1 MPSAERI
8 KRKVLRQAV
17 EENLD
22 TMRGLPP
29 RSLRRSRR
37 IGYRLRRVAAVA
49 LPTTLGAALWLGT
62 SVSAHNQPDESQPAP
77 VLQMAQAASIPVSVS
92 GTAARDPQLSLET
105 LQSSVGTTTPT
116 SVLGLSVRRI
126 VIDPGHGGGSPG
138 TLSDDGLLE
147 KDVAL
152 DIALKLR
159 DRLVGDGFDV
169 ILTREND
176 SDLTL
181 SRRAELA
188 NESNGDI
195 FVSIHLNALRN
206 RERRGIETYY
216 LGATNEQYLIDMA
229 AAENRDSGYS
239 VADLRGLLDGIYAD
253 ARHDESRRLAEAVQK
268 TLYSTLRTT
277 SPDLDNRG
285 VKTAPFVVLIA
296 TGMPAILA
304 EVSCLSNDDDTKL
317 LRTSEYR
324 QTIADALA
332 EGIRQYAAPPRYA
345 TEKGLQQRHGEIR

>member
-1 MPSAERI
+1 M
-8 KRKVLRQAV
+8 LRQAV

-22 TMRGLPP
+22 TIRGLPP
-29 RSLRRSRR
+29 KPLRRTRR
-37 IGYRLRRVAAVA
+37 LGNRLRRAIAVV
-49 LPTTLGAALWLGT
+49 LPATLGAALWLGS
-62 SVSAHNQPDESQPAP
+62 SVNADHQPASE
-77 VLQMAQAASIPVSVS
+77 LQSVAALQLARATPLLPGIQAAPTPPLSIEALQTSA
-92 GTAARDPQLSLET
+92 GTA
-105 LQSSVGTTTPT
+105 TPP
-116 SVLGLSVRRI
+116 SVLGLSVRRV
-126 VIDPGHGGGSPG
+126 VIDAGHGGGSPG
-138 TLSDDGLLE
+138 TLSGDGLLE

-159 DRLVGDGFDV
+159 DRLQHDGFEV
-169 ILTREND
+169 IMTREDD

-206 RERRGIETYY
+206 RERRGVETYY
-216 LGATNEQYLIDMA
+216 LGATSEQYLIDMA

-239 VADLRGLLDGIYAD
+239 VADLRTLLDGIYAG
-253 ARHDESRRLAEAVQK
+253 ARHDESRRLAETVQSR
-268 TLYSTLRTT
+268 LYSTLRST

-285 VKTAPFVVLIA
+285 VKTAPFVVLVA

-304 EVSCLSNDDDTKL
+304 EVSCLSNENDTRL
-317 LRTSEYR
+317 LRTDEYR

-332 EGIRQYAAPPRYA
+332 EGIRQYAAPA
-345 TEKGLQQRHGEIR
+345 QIAAQKGIQQHHGEIR